1 MFICV
6 QTNDWAASDR
16 FINSRNRAALNF
28 TLEPNELSDVT
39 DEEFEMYKGL
49 LIDPSGG
56 DEALKKQEIPE
67 ARLSIPPVP
76 LPSSLDWRDYGRF
89 LFIK

>member
-1 MFICV
+1 
-6 QTNDWAASDR
+6 
-16 FINSRNRAALNF
+16 
-28 TLEPNELSDVT
+28 
-39 DEEFEMYKGL
+39 MYKGL

-76 LPSSLDWRDYGRF
+76 LPSSLDWRDYGRPVLSNGYSVIQENTF
-89 LFIK
+89 YILNEQKQKQGGSTDYLKGVLKSRNYSKSFK